1 MKTRRSE
8 RQLNN
13 KGFSLME
20 LIVTLAIMI
29 VLVSIATVTVFMLD
43 SSYVEDAERGIKD
56 YISLARTKSMSVS
69 AKDWYMSI
77 SKEGNDYYASVYKVV
92 EEKVEGAGDGS
103 TSSTSKLLEK
113 KKLGAKINITYRA
126 EKSDKANV
134 VDDKATL
141 ELHFDPSTGKINQ
154 VIYNGLPQTADVTSG
169 IGYIGIQRNDYKID
183 LKVFYNTG
191 KCERE

>member
-1 MKTRRSE
+1 M
-8 RQLNN
+8 
-13 KGFSLME
+13 
-20 LIVTLAIMI
+20 
-29 VLVSIATVTVFMLD
+29 
-43 SSYVEDAERGIKD
+43 
-56 YISLARTKSMSVS
+56 
-69 AKDWYMSI
+69 
-77 SKEGNDYYASVYKVV
+77 
-92 EEKVEGAGDGS
+92 
-103 TSSTSKLLEK
+103 
-113 KKLGAKINITYRA
+113 GAKINITYRA